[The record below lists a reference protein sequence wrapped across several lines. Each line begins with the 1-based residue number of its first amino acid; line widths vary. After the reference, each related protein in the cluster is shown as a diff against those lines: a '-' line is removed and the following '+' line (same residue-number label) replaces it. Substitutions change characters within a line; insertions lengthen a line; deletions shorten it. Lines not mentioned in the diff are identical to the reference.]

1 MDIAFKLT
9 KRQATAL
16 HKKNF
21 AYLKLEIDD
30 AHSDAISE
38 ATYCVNDTRS
48 NKIIISETDDSLKYW
63 NKEVKAAFRSFLKDK
78 ERINKAALRGAK

>member
-21 AYLKLEIDD
+21 AYLKMEIDD
-30 AHSDAISE
+30 AHSDALRE
-38 ATYCVNDTRS
+38 AEYCIDDTRDH
-48 NKIIISETDDSLKYW
+48 KVILKEVTDSLKYW
-63 NKEVKAAFRSFLKDK
+63 NKEVKEATRSFLADK